1 MAKKGY
7 TIIVVSPKLNRIKKF
22 RFSLF
27 FPKFLTFSLFFILLG
42 LSYTLYDLIK
52 LRSDVYDLEIL
63 RRQNSSQR
71 SQIQWFA
78 VQANDMKENLAR
90 LSNFDRKLRIIAN
103 LQSPAP
109 YNRLS
114 GMGGAIVED
123 HPLGSIFD
131 KGQEK
136 LVEDMRL
143 NIGLMKEEATLLEE
157 SLHELKEY
165 IQGKKI
171 LLAYTPAIWPTRG
184 WVTSRFGYRV
194 SPFTGLREFHQGL
207 DISTQMG
214 TPIIAPADG
223 VVARVGM
230 QGGYGNMITIDHG
243 YGYITRYGHISKA
256 MVKAGARVKRGQTIA
271 VVGTTGRSTGPHL
284 HYEIH
289 INGLPINPKRY
300 ILD

>member
-7 TIIVVSPKLNRIKKF
+7 TIIVVSPKLAKIKKY
-22 RFSLF
+22 RFSRF
-27 FPKFLTFSLFFILLG
+27 FPKFLAFSIFLILVG
-42 LSYTLYDLIK
+42 ISYTLYDSIQ
-52 LRSDVYDLEIL
+52 LRSEVFELDML

-78 VQANDMKENLAR
+78 VQINDLKENLTR
-90 LSNFDRKLRIIAN
+90 LNTFDRKLRIIAN

-114 GMGGAIVED
+114 GVGGSLAEENN
-123 HPLGSIFD
+123 LSSIFN
-131 KGQEK
+131 KEHNR
-136 LVEDMRL
+136 LVEDMRS
-143 NIGLMKEEATLLEE
+143 NIGRLQEEAKLQEE

-214 TPIIAPADG
+214 TPIISPADG
-223 VVARVGM
+223 VVTRIGM
-230 QGGYGNMITIDHG
+230 QGGYGKMITIDHG
-243 YGYITRYGHISKA
+243 YGSKTRYGHISKA
-256 MVKAGARVKRGQTIA
+256 MVKVGARVKRGHTIA
-271 VVGTTGRSTGPHL
+271 LVGNTGRSTGPHL
-284 HYEIH
+284 HYEVRV
-289 INGLPINPKRY
+289 NGLPVNPKRY

>member
-7 TIIVVSPKLNRIKKF
+7 TIIVVSPKLNKIKKF

-27 FPKFLTFSLFFILLG
+27 FPKFLTFSLLFILLG

-114 GMGGAIVED
+114 GMGGAIAED

-131 KGQEK
+131 KEQEK

-230 QGGYGNMITIDHG
+230 QGGYGKMITIDHG
-243 YGYITRYGHISKA
+243 YGCITRYGHISKA

-271 VVGTTGRSTGPHL
+271 AVGTTGRSTGPHL

-289 INGLPINPKRY
+289 INGLPVNPKRY

>member
-1 MAKKGY
+1 MANKGY

-27 FPKFLTFSLFFILLG
+27 FPKFLAFSLFLILLG
-42 LSYTLYDLIK
+42 FSYTLQDLIK
-52 LRSDVYDLEIL
+52 LRSEIFELEML
-63 RRQNSSQR
+63 RRETSSQR
-71 SQIQWFA
+71 SQIRWFA
-78 VQANDMKENLAR
+78 VHVNDLKENITR
-90 LSNFDRKLRIIAN
+90 LSNFDRKLRIVAN
-103 LQSPAP
+103 LQSPTP
-109 YNRLS
+109 YHRLS
-114 GMGGAIVED
+114 GMGGALVED
-123 HPLGSIFD
+123 HPLGSIFSKEQD
-131 KGQEK
+131 K

-143 NIGLMKEEATLLEE
+143 NIGRMKKKTTLLEE

-184 WVTSRFGYRV
+184 WVTSRFGYRL

-214 TPIIAPADG
+214 TPIISPADG
-223 VVARVGM
+223 VVVRVGM
-230 QGGYGNMITIDHG
+230 QGGYGKMITIDHG
-243 YGYITRYGHISKA
+243 YGCTTRYGHVSKA
-256 MVKAGARVKRGQTIA
+256 MVKVGSRVKRGQVIA
-271 VVGTTGRSTGPHL
+271 AVGTTGRSTGPHL

-289 INGLPINPKRY
+289 KNGLPVNPKRY